1 MVKDISMKQFCHD
14 HYLIVGFIAFVIV
27 YAILF
32 VYAIKGADETDY
44 DKY

>member
-1 MVKDISMKQFCHD
+1 MKQFLLD
-14 HYLIVGFIAFVIV
+14 HYLIVGFVMFVIV

-32 VYAIKGADETDY
+32 VWAIKGADDTDY